1 MAADTWILVG
11 LGNPGSRYEATRHNI
26 GYLVVDELLRRMG
39 ATLTRSKT
47 RALAATGRLPGA
59 GGLPGPRAV
68 LVRPSTYMNESG
80 QPVGQLARFHS
91 VAPDRIIAI
100 HDDVDLDYDSVRL
113 KKGGGEGGHNGLRSL
128 TSHLGTKDYLRVR
141 AGVGRPRGRMETSDH
156 VLGRFTAEERAT
168 LPIFVSDL
176 ADAVE
181 AVALE
186 GLESAQQRFHA
197 PR

>member
-1 MAADTWILVG
+1 MAADTWLVVG
-11 LGNPGSRYEATRHNI
+11 LGNPGTRYEATRHNI
-26 GYLVVDELLRRMG
+26 GYLVVDELLERMG
-39 ATLTRSKT
+39 SALTRTKA
-47 RALAATGRLPGA
+47 RAQAATGRMPGT
-59 GGLPGPRAV
+59 GGRPGDRAV

-91 VAPDRIIAI
+91 VTPDRVIAI
-100 HDDVDLDYDSVRL
+100 HDDVDLDFDSVRL

-128 TSHLGTKDYLRVR
+128 TSHLG
-141 AGVGRPRGRMETSDH
+141 
-156 VLGRFTAEERAT
+156 RFSAQERET

-181 AVALE
+181 ALIAD
-186 GLESAQQRFHA
+186 GLVTAQQRFHA

>member
-1 MAADTWILVG
+1 M
-11 LGNPGSRYEATRHNI
+11 
-26 GYLVVDELLRRMG
+26 
-39 ATLTRSKT
+39 
-47 RALAATGRLPGA
+47 
-59 GGLPGPRAV
+59 
-68 LVRPSTYMNESG
+68 
-80 QPVGQLARFHS
+80 
-91 VAPDRIIAI
+91 IAI

-113 KKGGGEGGHNGLRSL
+113 KQGGGEGGHNGLRSL

-141 AGVGRPRGRMETSDH
+141 AGVGRPPGRMDTADY
-156 VLGRFTAEERAT
+156 VLGRFTSQERTT

-186 GLESAQQRFHA
+186 GLEPAQQRFHS

>member
-1 MAADTWILVG
+1 MAADTWLVVG

-26 GYLVVDELLRRMG
+26 GYLVVDELLDRMG
-39 ATLTRSKT
+39 EKLTRTKA
-47 RALAATGRLPGA
+47 RAQAATGRMPAAGGVPGA
-59 GGLPGPRAV
+59 RAV

-91 VAPDRIIAI
+91 VGPERIIAI
-100 HDDVDLDYDSVRL
+100 HDDVDLDYDTVRL
-113 KKGGGEGGHNGLRSL
+113 KRGGGEGGHNGLRSM
-128 TSHLGTKDYLRVR
+128 TSHLGGRDYLRVR
-141 AGVGRPRGRMETSDH
+141 AGVGRPPGRMDTADY
-156 VLGRFTAEERAT
+156 VLGRFTAQERTT

-181 AVALE
+181 ALIAD
-186 GLESAQQRFHA
+186 GLEAAQQRFHA